1 MKNLMDCQ
9 VNQVY
14 RFEQFKGEKEYGRH
28 LVNLGMVKGV
38 DLYVVSKEKG
48 QPVIL
53 VFKETRIGLDEMIA
67 KDIYIVEKENNN
79 EKTMKSLDNLPIN
92 GIGTITKIL
101 GTGPLKRHL
110 MDMGL
115 TKGTKVQITKYAPLG
130 DPIEIKVRNYELT
143 LRKKE
148 AEMILIESELD

>member
-1 MKNLMDCQ
+1 MKNLMSCET
-9 VNQVY
+9 NKIY
-14 RFEQFKGEKEYGRH
+14 RFEEFKGEKEYERH
-28 LVNLGMVKGV
+28 LINLGLIKGS

-48 QPVIL
+48 QPVIV
-53 VFKETRIGLDEMIA
+53 VFKEARIGLDEIIA
-67 KDIYIVEKENNN
+67 KDIYIVEKEDHGL
-79 EKTMKSLDNLPIN
+79 KSLQSLDQMAVNAS
-92 GIGTITKIL
+92 GKVSKIL
-101 GTGPLKRHL
+101 GTGVLKRHL

-115 TKGTKVQITKYAPLG
+115 TKGTEVKITKLAPLG